1 MRVEA
6 AKERSLKYLQAKKE
20 EVLRLTENHF
30 KIMDDYNNEKY
41 IFSLSLDSKQICKFE
56 KRFNNNKVK
65 ADLRKKRKK
74 LPKR

>member
-1 MRVEA
+1 LRVEA

-41 IFSLSLDSKQICKFE
+41 IFILSLDSKQICKFE

-65 ADLRKKRKK
+65 ADLVKKRKK

>member
-1 MRVEA
+1 
-6 AKERSLKYLQAKKE
+6 
-20 EVLRLTENHF
+20 
-30 KIMDDYNNEKY
+30 MDDYNNEKY

-65 ADLRKKRKK
+65 ADLGKKRKK